1 MFACTF
7 LSLLQILSTEIM
19 EADDKKTEDLHI
31 VPGVVPTMDEYHCHS
46 SNGSSCSSSNHRNAP
61 LHKNGIHAAVTWS
74 YCAPKLGSDILLQ
87 CQSPSVASSDHNH
100 SASDVSGEETDFDEL
115 GDLLRRFGKFD
126 FYIYQFEQLA
136 LKSRNIKTITGS
148 NSMQAIH
155 PFDKQFELLATLPN
169 TEQTHT
175 YTHARAPK
183 TLDYDQ
189 AIRFNLEVC
198 N

>member
-126 FYIYQFEQLA
+126 FYIYHSHNHNSHDHDHRRQHLICHRYHSHILFNGDRGQL
-136 LKSRNIKTITGS
+136 RR
-148 NSMQAIH
+148 
-155 PFDKQFELLATLPN
+155 P
-169 TEQTHT
+169 
-175 YTHARAPK
+175 
-183 TLDYDQ
+183 
-189 AIRFNLEVC
+189 
-198 N
+198 